1 MFVTYKIT
9 CNITGE
15 YYIGSH
21 KTDNVDDNYMGSG
34 KLIRESIKQYGVEN
48 HKKEILG
55 VFETRQDS
63 LDLEHIL
70 VQRCRKEDS
79 AKCLNRTNGGFS
91 FDYINDNLVF
101 DRASFASLA
110 SHESAKQ
117 VRQDNIKRYEQNP
130 KRCLVCNKILDYDH
144 RLNTFCSH
152 SCAATYNNTKRGSKR
167 GSKNE
172 PVYCKF
178 CGNLLPMKHSHKRQF
193 CNNSCAMKYRQSITP
208 KQMSDKRK
216 VILANLDLIRER
228 HKTES
233 YRRIALDYGVSAQFI
248 KEALKGRLS

>member
-48 HKKEILG
+48 HIKEILG
-55 VFETRQDS
+55 VFETRQES

-70 VQRCRKEDS
+70 AQRCRKEDS
-79 AKCLNRTNGGFS
+79 AKCLNQTSGGSS

-110 SHESAKQ
+110 SHEGAKQ
-117 VRQDNIKRYEQNP
+117 VRQDNIKRYENNP

-144 RLNTFCSH
+144 RFNTFCSH
-152 SCAATYNNTKRGSKR
+152 SCAATYNNTKRGSK
-167 GSKNE
+167 NE
-172 PVYCKF
+172 PAYCKF
-178 CGNLLPMKHSHKRQF
+178 CGNLLPTKHSHKRQF
-193 CNNSCAMKYRQSITP
+193 CNNSCAMKYRQSIKP

>member
-1 MFVTYKIT
+1 M
-9 CNITGE
+9 
-15 YYIGSH
+15 SARLA
-21 KTDNVDDNYMGSG
+21 D
-34 KLIRESIKQYGVEN
+34 VE
-48 HKKEILG
+48 HSE
-55 VFETRQDS
+55 ET
-63 LDLEHIL
+63 
-70 VQRCRKEDS
+70 
-79 AKCLNRTNGGFS
+79 
-91 FDYINDNLVF
+91 
-101 DRASFASLA
+101 
-110 SHESAKQ
+110 
-117 VRQDNIKRYEQNP
+117 
-130 KRCLVCNKILDYDH
+130 
-144 RLNTFCSH
+144 H

-172 PVYCKF
+172 PAYCKF